1 MAPSRIK
8 NRVQLVRIEF
18 ATEILRPSNND
29 VRDIPRCATEI
40 GVEHL
45 RRCICS
51 DPDPF
56 YFMLEP
62 TFTHDWDIS
71 PRQAVALQ
79 RSLVDRVVVEPL
91 QTDIRLIA
99 GIDVSVK
106 DNHVRTAIVVLDMG
120 SLSLVDSATWQGPV
134 VFPYV
139 PGLLSFREIPA
150 ILPALKLIS
159 VVPDAI
165 MLDGHGL
172 AHPRRFGLA
181 CHLGVLLDIPSLGVA
196 KSRLTGTHKEPG
208 MTKGDSSPLM
218 DKEELIGTVLR
229 TRTNVNP
236 VFVSVGHKMELAD
249 ALKLTLAST
258 VRYKL
263 PEPTRLAHHLSKR
276 GKVAIVS

>member
-1 MAPSRIK
+1 
-8 NRVQLVRIEF
+8 
-18 ATEILRPSNND
+18 
-29 VRDIPRCATEI
+29 
-40 GVEHL
+40 
-45 RRCICS
+45 
-51 DPDPF
+51 
-56 YFMLEP
+56 MLEP

-71 PRQAVALQ
+71 PKQAVALQ

-106 DNHVRTAIVVLDMG
+106 DNRVRTAIVVLDMG

-196 KSRLTGTHKEPG
+196 KSRLTGTHNEPG

-276 GKVAIVS
+276 GKVTISS